1 VIYMQKI
8 VPCLWFSNQAEEAAE
23 YYVSVFRDSGI
34 VDVKRFGKGSR
45 APEGS
50 VMAVSFRIHGYEFAA
65 LNTGPDSNFTPAISF
80 FVNCGTRE
88 EVDEIWAEFSEG
100 GSPLMELGE
109 YPFSERYGWIRDKY
123 GVTWQLMLAP
133 QAAKIVPSL
142 LFVGAQY
149 RKAEEAMR
157 LYTSQFKDSQV
168 NSIERYDPGQ
178 GEAEDAVMYGSF
190 TLAGQEFVAMDSGLE
205 HAFTFTE
212 AISLMVSCEDANQ
225 VIMLTENLSSGGLKQ
240 PGGWLKDR
248 YGVSWVVT
256 RSHRAEPGTF
266 LA

>member
-1 VIYMQKI
+1 
-8 VPCLWFSNQAEEAAE
+8 
-23 YYVSVFRDSGI
+23 
-34 VDVKRFGKGSR
+34 
-45 APEGS
+45 
-50 VMAVSFRIHGYEFAA
+50 
-65 LNTGPDSNFTPAISF
+65 
-80 FVNCGTRE
+80 
-88 EVDEIWAEFSEG
+88 
-100 GSPLMELGE
+100 MELGE

-190 TLAGQEFVAMDSGLE
+190 TLAVRS
-205 HAFTFTE
+205 
-212 AISLMVSCEDANQ
+212 SLPWIAVWSTPSPSQ
-225 VIMLTENLSSGGLKQ
+225 K
-240 PGGWLKDR
+240 PYR
-248 YGVSWVVT
+248 SW
-256 RSHRAEPGTF
+256 S
-266 LA
+266 LAKMRTK